1 MKNKLALFLCLV
13 SVCMCLAGCQL
24 EHDTIEIHNKSDWIF
39 DDVYIETKDGYF
51 YESHEKFTVDEN
63 TIAVTIYFSTS
74 EKDVWDD
81 KSE

>member
-1 MKNKLALFLCLV
+1 MKKKLALFLCLV
-13 SVCMCLAGCQL
+13 SICMCLAGYQHK
-24 EHDTIEIHNKSDWIF
+24 HDTIEIYNKSDLIF
-39 DDVYIETKDGYF
+39 DDVTIETKDGYF
-51 YESHEKFTVDEN
+51 YENHEKFTVDEN

>member
-1 MKNKLALFLCLV
+1 MKKKLTLFLCLV
-13 SVCMCLAGCQL
+13 STCIFLAGCQRK
-24 EHDTIEIHNKSDWIF
+24 HDTIELYGKSDWIF
-39 DDVYIETKDGYF
+39 DNVTIETKDGYF

-74 EKDVWDD
+74 EKNVWED

>member
-24 EHDTIEIHNKSDWIF
+24 KHDTIKIYNKSDLIF
-39 DDVYIETKDGYF
+39 DNVTIETKDGYF
-51 YESHEKFTVDEN
+51 YKSHEKFTVDEN
-63 TIAVTIYFSTS
+63 IIAVTIYFSKS
-74 EKDVWDD
+74 EEDVWDD